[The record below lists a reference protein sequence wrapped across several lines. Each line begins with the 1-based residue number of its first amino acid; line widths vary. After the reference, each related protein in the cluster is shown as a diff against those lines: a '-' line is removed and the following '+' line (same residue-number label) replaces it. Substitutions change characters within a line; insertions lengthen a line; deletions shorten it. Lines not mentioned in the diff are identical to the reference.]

1 MSLEENKI
9 TVCRFYDEVFN
20 KGNLDVVD
28 DIFSPDYVIGDLP
41 PGKSPSREGIK
52 QTTLMYR
59 HAFPDL
65 HFTIHDTIAEEDK
78 VAVRFTAT
86 GTHQGLFSGI
96 EPTNNQV
103 KIKCISMYRFKDG
116 KIVEGW
122 ARRDDLGMFQQLG
135 VIPKQW

>member
-1 MSLEENKI
+1 MSLEENKT

-41 PGKSPSREGIK
+41 SGKSPSREGIK
-52 QTTLMYR
+52 QTALMYR
-59 HAFPDL
+59 NAFPDL

-78 VAVRFTAT
+78 VAIRFVAT
-86 GTHQGLFSGI
+86 GTHKGLFSSI
-96 EPTNNQV
+96 KPTNKQV
-103 KIKCISMYRFKDG
+103 EIKCISMYRFKDG

-122 ARRDDLGMFQQLG
+122 ARRDDLGTFQQLG

>member
-28 DIFSPDYVIGDLP
+28 DIFSPDYVIGGLP
-41 PGKSPSREGIK
+41 PGKSPSREGLK
-52 QTTLMYR
+52 QTALMYR
-59 HAFPDL
+59 NAFPDL
-65 HFTIHDTIAEEDK
+65 HVTIHDTIAEEGK
-78 VAVRFTAT
+78 IAVRLVVT
-86 GTHQGLFSGI
+86 GTHKGLFYSI
-96 EPTNNQV
+96 EPTNKQV
-103 KIKCISMYRFKDG
+103 EIKGITIYRFKDG

-122 ARRDDLGMFQQLG
+122 AIRDELGTFQQLG

>member
-28 DIFSPDYVIGDLP
+28 DIFSPDYVIGGLP
-41 PGKSPSREGIK
+41 SGKSPSREGIK
-52 QTTLMYR
+52 QTALMYR
-59 HAFPDL
+59 NAFPDL

-78 VAVRFTAT
+78 VAVRFVAT
-86 GTHQGLFSGI
+86 GTHKGLFSGI

-103 KIKCISMYRFKDG
+103 EIKCISMYRFKDG

-122 ARRDDLGMFQQLG
+122 ARRDDLGTFQQLG

>member
-1 MSLEENKI
+1 MSLEENKT

-28 DIFSPDYVIGDLP
+28 DVFSPDYVIGDLP
-41 PGKSPSREGIK
+41 PDKSPGREGIK
-52 QTTLMYR
+52 QTALTYR
-59 HAFPDL
+59 NAYPDL
-65 HFTIHDTIAEEDK
+65 HFTILDTVAEEDK
-78 VAVRFTAT
+78 VAVRFLAT
-86 GTHQGLFSGI
+86 GTHKGLFYGI
-96 EPTNNQV
+96 EPTNKQV
-103 KIKCISMYRFKDG
+103 EIKCISMYRFEDG

>member
-41 PGKSPSREGIK
+41 PDKSPSREGIK
-52 QTTLMYR
+52 QTALMYR
-59 HAFPDL
+59 NAFPDL

-78 VAVRFTAT
+78 VAVRFVAT
-86 GTHQGLFSGI
+86 GTHKGLFSGI

-103 KIKCISMYRFKDG
+103 EIKCISMYRFKDG

-122 ARRDDLGMFQQLG
+122 AIRDDLGMFQQLG

>member
-1 MSLEENKI
+1 MSLEENKT

-28 DIFSPDYVIGDLP
+28 DIFSPDYIIGDLP
-41 PGKSPSREGIK
+41 PGKSPRREGIK
-52 QTTLMYR
+52 QTALMYR
-59 HAFPDL
+59 NAFPDL

-78 VAVRFTAT
+78 VAVRFVAT
-86 GTHQGLFSGI
+86 GTHKGLFSGI

-103 KIKCISMYRFKDG
+103 EIKCISMYRFKDG

>member
-1 MSLEENKI
+1 MSLEENKT

-41 PGKSPSREGIK
+41 PDKSPSREGIK
-52 QTTLMYR
+52 QTALMYR
-59 HAFPDL
+59 NAFPDL

-78 VAVRFTAT
+78 VAVRFVAT
-86 GTHQGLFSGI
+86 GTHKGLFSGI

-103 KIKCISMYRFKDG
+103 EIKCISMYRFKDG

-122 ARRDDLGMFQQLG
+122 ARRDDLGTFQQLG

>member
-41 PGKSPSREGIK
+41 PDKSPSREGIK
-52 QTTLMYR
+52 QTALMYR
-59 HAFPDL
+59 NAFPDL

-78 VAVRFTAT
+78 VAVRFVAT
-86 GTHQGLFSGI
+86 GTHKGLFSGI

-103 KIKCISMYRFKDG
+103 EIKCISMYRFKDG

-122 ARRDDLGMFQQLG
+122 ARRDDLGTFQQLG